1 MLDEPLIELV
11 NEPISI
17 DETMQRVQHSGCG
30 AFVVFSGTV
39 RDEHHGRAVERL
51 EYSAYEPMAHAKMVE
66 IAETAAKQW
75 PLQKCAMIHRLGT
88 LEIGEMSIL
97 IVLALPHRKES
108 FAALQY
114 CIDRFKEI
122 VPIWK
127 KEYFTD
133 GEAVW
138 VEGS

>member
-1 MLDEPLIELV
+1 MR
-11 NEPISI
+11 
-17 DETMQRVQHSGCG
+17 RVEDPGCG

-39 RDEHHGRAVERL
+39 RDEHHGKQVDRL
-51 EYSAYEPMAHAKMVE
+51 EYSAYAPMARAKMLE
-66 IAETAAKQW
+66 IAETARERW
-75 PLQKCAMIHRLGT
+75 PLRKVAIIHRLGT

-97 IVLALPHRKES
+97 IILALPHRKEG
-108 FAALQY
+108 FAALEY

-127 KEYFTD
+127 KEHFTD